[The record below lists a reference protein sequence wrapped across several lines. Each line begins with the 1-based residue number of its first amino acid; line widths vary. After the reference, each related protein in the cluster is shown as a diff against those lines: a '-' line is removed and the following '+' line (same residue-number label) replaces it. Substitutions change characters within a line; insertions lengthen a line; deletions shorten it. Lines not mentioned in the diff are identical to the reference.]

1 MPKRNTPPP
10 PVCSNRRARH
20 DYDIVETV
28 EAGIELR
35 GWEVKALREGRG
47 NLADSYVRM
56 NGGEA
61 RLVGLEITPYSH
73 DATERDTSQTR
84 RARRLLLHK
93 HQIKKLD
100 MAVAKDGL
108 TAIALKIYFSGP
120 WAKAEVALA
129 RGKRKADKRQA
140 MKARDAKREMDRA
153 ERRGGRRRR

>member
-1 MPKRNTPPP
+1 MAKSKSPP

-20 DYDIVETV
+20 DYEISETV
-28 EAGIELR
+28 EAGLELR

-47 NLADSYVRM
+47 NLADSYVRF
-56 NGGEA
+56 GDGEA

-73 DATERDTSQTR
+73 DNTPRDADETR

-93 HQIKKLD
+93 HQIRKLSSSVD
-100 MAVAKDGL
+100 KEGL
-108 TAIALKIYFSGP
+108 TAIVLKIYFSGP

-140 MKARDAKREMDRA
+140 MKRRDAEREMSRA
-153 ERRGGRRRR
+153 ERRGRRRR